1 MTSIK
6 VKDGKLTIT
15 DETIQIDLSP
25 IKALKRIYEQ
35 SKLIVVFSTTSVLY
49 IIIVFLIDLG
59 PFYHTFI
66 QVFFAF
72 VIISILLKI
81 LSQELINSIKTASE
95 IRRTAI
101 DRVEYTTGS
110 RVRLPKLRIIV
121 DDGEKS
127 GTRPVPLSHRRLGG
141 DQQLEDAIHAFE
153 DAGITIVPANEATD
167 EDS

>member
-66 QVFFAF
+66 QVF
-72 VIISILLKI
+72 LL
-81 LSQELINSIKTASE
+81 LSL
-95 IRRTAI
+95 
-101 DRVEYTTGS
+101 
-110 RVRLPKLRIIV
+110 
-121 DDGEKS
+121 
-127 GTRPVPLSHRRLGG
+127 
-141 DQQLEDAIHAFE
+141 
-153 DAGITIVPANEATD
+153 
-167 EDS
+167 

>member
-49 IIIVFLIDLG
+49 ITIVFLIDLG

-101 DRVEYTTGS
+101 GRVEYTTGS